1 MKKFNSTFSLF
12 LILILSLTLGSCSS
26 DKSADLREI
35 FKTIPSDVSFVGV
48 VDTEALLK
56 EAGCKV
62 KNGTVKPGKEI
73 QKIFADTTD
82 LKLKF
87 ISDIVLNGGIDP
99 SFIVMFTEGYNNYV
113 TGFLSDTDLFK
124 ELMEHRFGDTTIRNG
139 EISTCGNAAF
149 TSNRFWV
156 CISSR
161 NSINY
166 NDIKHFTTMS
176 EKQSFLEGD
185 NSAKLVES
193 DKIMRGW
200 GDIKGTLNASG
211 IDFST
216 KASVMMGLEALFE
229 DAVEFQWD
237 MEIEKNKLKADLTL
251 INSKGGIAAFL
262 YPTAKVDL
270 KEITGSNLSGDALAL
285 MAISPKFTERMRE
298 DTRGKGMSVIGMLS
312 GMIQDVAG
320 TVMVAADNKNSIS
333 GMIPVKGNNTSD
345 LNQLLAQYDFSV
357 TQEKGAIR
365 FTKGNCS
372 GEITPEIVADVFKG
386 KMGGLILSPESTTY
400 GDIDYAAIIFN
411 PEKGGMDVEIEVKA
425 NNKESLLVSLIE
437 VIK

>member
-1 MKKFNSTFSLF
+1 
-12 LILILSLTLGSCSS
+12 
-26 DKSADLREI
+26 
-35 FKTIPSDVSFVGV
+35 
-48 VDTEALLK
+48 
-56 EAGCKV
+56 
-62 KNGTVKPGKEI
+62 
-73 QKIFADTTD
+73 
-82 LKLKF
+82 
-87 ISDIVLNGGIDP
+87 
-99 SFIVMFTEGYNNYV
+99 
-113 TGFLSDTDLFK
+113 
-124 ELMEHRFGDTTIRNG
+124 
-139 EISTCGNAAF
+139 
-149 TSNRFWV
+149 
-156 CISSR
+156 
-161 NSINY
+161 
-166 NDIKHFTTMS
+166 MS